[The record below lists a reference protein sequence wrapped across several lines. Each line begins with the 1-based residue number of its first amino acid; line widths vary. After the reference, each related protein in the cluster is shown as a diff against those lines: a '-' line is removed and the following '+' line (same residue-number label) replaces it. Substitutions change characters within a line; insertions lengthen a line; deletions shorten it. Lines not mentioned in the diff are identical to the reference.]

1 MRRRLAMWTASHLM
15 RPLPG
20 PGEVHVWCLFP
31 EDITGEDTALW
42 KTYKELLSA
51 REKTDIAQCSSN
63 PKLQTEKLLARTL
76 VRTTLARYASGIV
89 APSSLRFTKNEFGK
103 PNVIWPVKRL
113 DEWRPPSLCFNL
125 THTQSLLMC
134 AVTQKAEVGIDVE
147 ERERKF
153 TRDLMALARRQLSP
167 EEADWLSQFTDPY
180 EQRCQF
186 MQLWTLKEA
195 YVKALGKGISKAP
208 LKEFTFTFDASSPTV
223 LRNLKQAVTIP
234 ICAQARTISLKV
246 SALSRAVNNSDD
258 AWQFLLL
265 QPSASHYAS
274 ICTQILPSSTFE
286 QGSLQL
292 EGWSD
297 HNNLRVQIWRTVPLV
312 RDEALEG
319 AVALALSDPLS
330 S

>member
-31 EDITGEDTALW
+31 EDITGENTALW
-42 KTYKELLSA
+42 KTYKELLSPS
-51 REKTDIAQCSSN
+51 EKTDIAQCSSN
-63 PKLQTEKLLARTL
+63 PKMQTEKLLARTL

-89 APSSLRFTKNEFGK
+89 APSALRFTKNEFGK

-113 DEWRPPSLCFNL
+113 EEWRPPSLCFNL

-167 EEADWLSQFTDPY
+167 EEADWLSRFTDPN

-223 LRNLKQAVTIP
+223 LRNLKRAVTIP
-234 ICAQARTISLKV
+234 IS
-246 SALSRAVNNSDD
+246 LSRAVDNSDD

-265 QPSASHYAS
+265 QPSAFHYAS

-297 HNNLRVQIWRTVPLV
+297 HNNLQVQLWRTVPLV

>member
-1 MRRRLAMWTASHLM
+1 MQKNGVSFKLTF
-15 RPLPG
+15 G
-20 PGEVHVWCLFP
+20 
-31 EDITGEDTALW
+31 
-42 KTYKELLSA
+42 LSV
-51 REKTDIAQCSSN
+51 Q
-63 PKLQTEKLLARTL
+63 
-76 VRTTLARYASGIV
+76 
-89 APSSLRFTKNEFGK
+89 
-103 PNVIWPVKRL
+103 
-113 DEWRPPSLCFNL
+113 
-125 THTQSLLMC
+125 
-134 AVTQKAEVGIDVE
+134 
-147 ERERKF
+147 
-153 TRDLMALARRQLSP
+153 
-167 EEADWLSQFTDPY
+167 
-180 EQRCQF
+180 
-186 MQLWTLKEA
+186 EA

-246 SALSRAVNNSDD
+246 SALSRAADNSDD

-286 QGSLQL
+286 QWSLQL
-292 EGWSD
+292 EGWSN

-319 AVALALSDPLS
+319 AMALALSDPLS

>member
-31 EDITGEDTALW
+31 EDITGEDTALC
-42 KTYKELLSA
+42 KIYKELLSPS
-51 REKTDIAQCSSN
+51 EKTDIAQCSSN
-63 PKLQTEKLLARTL
+63 PKMQTQKLLARTL

-113 DEWRPPSLCFNL
+113 DDWRPPSLCFNL

-167 EEADWLSQFTDPY
+167 EEADWLSQFTDPN

-234 ICAQARTISLKV
+234 IS
-246 SALSRAVNNSDD
+246 LSRAVDNSDD

-292 EGWSD
+292 EGWSN
-297 HNNLRVQIWRTVPLV
+297 HNNLQVQLWRTVPLV
-312 RDEALEG
+312 RDEELEG